1 MQAKRRKYIL
11 ELLVENHSVSVT
23 ELCERLNVSE
33 MTIRR
38 DLRALEQEGLLRR
51 THGGAVSSLG
61 RSYEPLLRVRAE
73 ENTAQKAAI
82 GRKAAEMIQDGHS
95 IALDVGTTTL
105 EIARALRD
113 KHNLTIITASLPI
126 ALEIVSNFS
135 MESDVRLILTGGI
148 VRAGELSMVGEI
160 ARHTYQHLH
169 VDIAFIGAGG
179 INPGVGLTE
188 FNLEDTQIKQVL
200 LQTAQHRVLVADSS
214 KFGRTTFAT
223 IAPLSAID
231 TIITDTGLAPEM
243 LKALRDH
250 HIRVILAD
258 PI

>member
-11 ELLVENHSVSVT
+11 DLLMEHHSVSVT
-23 ELCERLNVSE
+23 HLCEHLRVSE

-38 DLRALEQEGLLRR
+38 DLRALELEGLLRR
-51 THGGAVSSLG
+51 THGGAVSNLG

-73 ENTAQKAAI
+73 ENTDQKASI
-82 GRKAAEMIQDGHS
+82 GRKAAEMVEDGHS

-105 EIARALRD
+105 EIARALRE

-135 MESDVRLILTGGI
+135 MEADVRLILTGGI
-148 VRAGELSMVGEI
+148 VRPGELSMVGEI
-160 ARHTYQHLH
+160 ARHTYATLH

-179 INPGVGLTE
+179 ISPAVGITE
-188 FNLEDTQIKQVL
+188 FNLDDTQIKQEL
-200 LQTAQHRVLVADSS
+200 LRTAQRRVLVADSS

-223 IAPLSAID
+223 IAPLSAVD
-231 TIITDTGLAPEM
+231 TIVTDTGIAPEM
-243 LKALRDH
+243 LKVLHDQ
-250 HIRVILAD
+250 HIRVILAE
-258 PI
+258 

>member
-11 ELLVENHSVSVT
+11 DLLMEHHGVSVT

-38 DLRALEQEGLLRR
+38 DLRALELEGLLRR
-51 THGGAVSSLG
+51 THGGAVSNLG

-73 ENTAQKAAI
+73 ENTDQKASI
-82 GRKAAEMIQDGHS
+82 GKKAAEMVEDGHS

-148 VRAGELSMVGEI
+148 VRPGELSMVGEI
-160 ARHTYQHLH
+160 ARHTYATLH

-179 INPGVGLTE
+179 ISPAVGITE
-188 FNLEDTQIKQVL
+188 FNLDDTQIKQEL
-200 LQTAQHRVLVADSS
+200 LRTAQRKVLVADSS

-231 TIITDTGLAPEM
+231 TIVTDTGITPEM
-243 LKALRDH
+243 LKTLHDR
-250 HIRVILAD
+250 HIRVILAE
-258 PI
+258 